1 MPNSGEVIY
10 EALKMNRKLGTVKKM
25 TNYEALKMPG
35 MLGEFIRCA
44 LSKDG
49 GVYCDCCDMW
59 KKCGVKREE
68 NQRGCDFDW
77 CKYFRHSDEY
87 TLRKMARL
95 LSTIFYNMC
104 DYCPVGDYDEICDG
118 DEYGCAEAFEEWLSE
133 ENWLIEPLLKTTPL
147 GFYHEQ

>member
-1 MPNSGEVIY
+1 
-10 EALKMNRKLGTVKKM
+10 M

-49 GVYCDCCDMW
+49 GVHCDCCTMSDV
-59 KKCGVKREE
+59 KCDVKYEK

-77 CKYFRHSDEY
+77 GKYFRHSDEY
-87 TLRKMARL
+87 TMFEMARI
-95 LSTIFYNMC
+95 LSTVFYTIC
-104 DYCPVGDYDEICDG
+104 DYCPVGDHDEICGYGDG
-118 DEYGCAEAFEEWLSE
+118 SGTDCVEAFEEWLSE

-147 GFYHEQ
+147 GFYHEK